1 MPDKLFEFDVQH
13 LLNGA
18 AAVLFELAGS
28 LDLIVVV
35 DGMRAEIVNVISG
48 IDRLCPVH
56 GIVYDA
62 LHIGVVEGRAGLVA
76 GLEVENLPVSALTQ
90 AARNM

>member
-1 MPDKLFEFDVQH
+1 
-13 LLNGA
+13 
-18 AAVLFELAGS
+18 
-28 LDLIVVV
+28 
-35 DGMRAEIVNVISG
+35 MRAEIVNVISG

-76 GLEVENLPVSALTQ
+76 GLEVKHL
-90 AARNM
+90 ARIAQEGHARAEYVAVLVP